1 MTSLPTRTR
10 PGGRAV
16 RRTLGVLALACGLV
30 ALVAAPAS
38 AHAELVQSDPAP
50 GAVLDTAPTE
60 IKLNFTEAVDAK
72 GGAIRVFD
80 ADADGER
87 VDEGSVEVS
96 GSTVRKRLPGLDDGS
111 YVVTWRVT
119 SSDAHPI
126 SGAFTFQVGE
136 GSGAGATSREVTGLA
151 NRLLAEQGGDQVV
164 GAVYGVSRF
173 VVFAGLALLIGGAFF
188 ALALWPPARHTKG
201 ARRVVRV
208 GWLATF
214 LGTFVGLLVYGPYA
228 EGLGIGEVFSS
239 SLLGDTLSVRF
250 GQVWLAR
257 LVLLLVAV
265 PVLVKLFARDAG
277 DEVPSRP
284 LSTVWLCAG
293 AALGVALA
301 VTPGISG
308 HATSGDWVAAA
319 IAADTIHVLAMSLW
333 LGGLVCLG
341 AVGLARNAPVNAR
354 DALEPFSRL
363 ALGCI
368 LALVATGAFQTWRQV
383 GSLDALR
390 TTDFGRIL
398 VVKLVLVALVVVF
411 AAFSREVVLRLLP
424 PRERGHDLPAV
435 AGGSD
440 DDAERTA
447 AARERAAASGVSTGA
462 ASEPSERVTPAAE
475 SDAIEDE
482 AFELQ
487 QLRRSVWAEIATA
500 GLILI
505 ATALLVNA
513 PPAKS
518 ANASIA
524 EGGVAAVTLEGDAV
538 SVDVTVTPGAAG
550 ANDVHVDVAD
560 AQRAPTDVDELTV
573 TLALPDDGISPIDV
587 PLRRLSPGHYYSP
600 GFQIP
605 LTGEW
610 KVTAKPLLSEFEQ
623 PTLRGTID
631 VG

>member
-440 DDAERTA
+440 DDP
-447 AARERAAASGVSTGA
+447 GG
-462 ASEPSERVTPAAE
+462 EPDEYVL
-475 SDAIEDE
+475 DE

-538 SVDVTVTPGAAG
+538 SVDVTVTPGVAG

>member
-1 MTSLPTRTR
+1 MTTVSTR
-10 PGGRAV
+10 PRPVGPAV
-16 RRTLGVLALACGLV
+16 RRSLAVLAVACGLV
-30 ALVAAPAS
+30 ALLAAPAG

-50 GAVLDTAPTE
+50 GAVLDTSPRE
-60 IKLNFTEAVDAK
+60 VKLNFTEAVDAK
-72 GGAIRVFD
+72 SGAIRVFD
-80 ADADGER
+80 ADGER
-87 VDEGSVEVS
+87 VDDGGVDVS
-96 GSTVRKRLPGLDDGS
+96 GSTVRVPVPGLDDGS

-188 ALALWPPARHTKG
+188 ALAIWPPARHTKG
-201 ARRVVRV
+201 ARRVVQV
-208 GWLATF
+208 GWFATF

-250 GQVWLAR
+250 GQVWLTR
-257 LVLLLVAV
+257 LVLLLAAV
-265 PVLVKLFARDAG
+265 PVLLKLFARDAG
-277 DEVPSRP
+277 DEVPPRP
-284 LSTVWLCAG
+284 LSTVWVCAG

-301 VTPGISG
+301 ATPGISG
-308 HATSGDWVAAA
+308 HATSGDWVTAA
-319 IAADTIHVLAMSLW
+319 IATDTIHVLAMSLW
-333 LGGLVCLG
+333 LGGLVVLG
-341 AVGLARNAPVNAR
+341 VVGLARNAPVTAR
-354 DALEPFSRL
+354 DSLVPFSRL

-424 PRERGHDLPAV
+424 PREHGHDLPAV

-447 AARERAAASGVSTGA
+447 AVGVS
-462 ASEPSERVTPAAE
+462 PAAD
-475 SDAIEDE
+475 SDAIEAE
-482 AFELQ
+482 AYELR

-513 PPAKS
+513 PPAKTAS
-518 ANASIA
+518 ASTA

-538 SVDVTVTPGAAG
+538 SVDVTVAPGVAG

-560 AQRAPTDVDELTV
+560 ADGAPTDVDELTV
-573 TLALPDDGISPIDV
+573 TLALPDDDISPIDV

-631 VG
+631 IG